1 MKQTIL
7 MCCCAALCLIALSGC
22 AVSEADAPDPAPV
35 TIDSQT
41 TAPSQTP
48 APNPTPTP
56 EAVPSPIQEAA
67 EVTYWFGQPV
77 EESEAVEEEWFD
89 DAVFLGDSRT
99 EGLQLYSGL
108 HSGDFYWHRGMSVF
122 QINDPEKRYFEVNGL
137 EMTML
142 EALSQTSYGKVYIM
156 IGINE
161 LGYSAES
168 YGQGLREMI
177 DQVKVIQPDA
187 VIYLQTLPPVNETL
201 ATKNNLASYINNA
214 NVNAF
219 NEVIVQVAWEKQV
232 ALLDVAAAFRTDEG
246 DLAAD
251 MASDGV
257 HFYRDGYKLWYE
269 YLKTHTLDE
278 TAYANAQPLEEAPV
292 YGAEETEP
300 EPTESSSAEVQETEE
315 NVT

>member
-1 MKQTIL
+1 MRKNLL
-7 MCCCAALCLIALSGC
+7 MCGCAALCLTMLGGC
-22 AVSEADAPDPAPV
+22 AVSEASAPDPEPVAVMDTQISAATTEPEAAP
-35 TIDSQT
+35 TP
-41 TAPSQTP
+41 TA
-48 APNPTPTP
+48 TPTP
-56 EAVPSPIQEAA
+56 EPTPSETRPP
-67 EVTYWFGQPV
+67 VTTYWFGQAV
-77 EESEAVEEEWFD
+77 EESEAVEEDWFD

-108 HSGDFYWHRGMSVF
+108 KKGDFFWHRGMSVF
-122 QINDPEKRYFEVNGL
+122 QVNDTEKRYFEVNGL

-161 LGYSAES
+161 LGYSADA
-168 YGQGLREMI
+168 YGQGLRAMI

-187 VIYLQTLPPVNETL
+187 VIYLQTLPPVNEAL
-201 ATKNNLASYINNA
+201 ATQNNLGYYINNT

-232 ALLDVAAAFRTDEG
+232 ALLDVASAFRTDAG

-257 HFYRDGYKLWYE
+257 HFYRQGYVLWYD
-269 YLKTHTLDE
+269 YLKSHTLDE
-278 TAYANAQPLEEAPV
+278 TDYANAQPLEEAPK
-292 YGAEETEP
+292 YGAAEP
-300 EPTESSSAEVQETEE
+300 AESEAAVTQEIGE